1 MITVVFASCNH
12 KNIMNATIEFATNDT
27 SITNFESL
35 ELHATLEY
43 LKNKR
48 KNYAAKIRDEIKSVI
63 DTHKEKWFDLLCES
77 SVTDLTRIDCGFY
90 LYNNTDVFNKLR
102 LERST
107 PAIELQHLNVKY
119 NFYSHACDKGE
130 DIDIQNFYLH
140 LGKTEFDDLI
150 KLQFVWDSMKDLMPI
165 IIKWERETQNI
176 HEDCSSRLFVANIQL
191 KNLDDEIT
199 AVRER
204 IKSIE
209 WTEFLNG
216 KILQDDSYWKFWFK
230 SNKYE
235 FVKSVRVVK
244 LSPTGKTATL
254 EAMITPKQ
262 LHINYYYPINSKKF
276 IKKTFTK
283 VRVSSLDINFQLPNI

>member
-1 MITVVFASCNH
+1 
-12 KNIMNATIEFATNDT
+12 MNDTIEFATNDT
-27 SITNFESL
+27 SNTNFESL
-35 ELHATLEY
+35 ELYATLEY

-48 KNYAAKIRDEIKSVI
+48 KNYAAKIRDEIKAEI
-63 DTHKEKWFDLLCES
+63 DTHKEKWFNLLSES
-77 SVTDLTRIDCGFY
+77 SVTELTRIDCGFC
-90 LYNNTDVFNKLR
+90 LYNNTDVFSKLQ

-107 PAIELQHLNVKY
+107 PDIELRHFSIKY
-119 NFYSHACDKGE
+119 NFYSHARDKRE

-140 LGKTEFDDLI
+140 LGKIVFDDLM
-150 KLQFVWDSMKDLMPI
+150 KLHFVWDSMKDLMPK

-209 WTEFLNG
+209 WNEFLNG
-216 KILQDDSYWKFWFK
+216 KTLQDDSYWKFWFK

-235 FVKSVRVVK
+235 FVKNVRVVK
-244 LSPTGKTATL
+244 LSSTGKTATL

>member
-1 MITVVFASCNH
+1 M
-12 KNIMNATIEFATNDT
+12 NDT
-27 SITNFESL
+27 IKYNPSETINTNFESL
-35 ELHATLEY
+35 ELYATLEY

-48 KNYAAKIRDEIKSVI
+48 KTYAGKMRDEIKAEI
-63 DTHKEKWFDLLCES
+63 DTHKEKWYDILSES
-77 SVTDLTRIDCGFY
+77 SVTELTGIDCGFC
-90 LYNNTDVFNKLR
+90 LYNNTDVFSKLR

-107 PAIELQHLNVKY
+107 PAVEVKHFNIKY
-119 NFYSHACDKGE
+119 NFYSHACDVGE

-140 LGKTEFDDLI
+140 LGKTSFDDLM
-150 KLQFVWDSMKDLMPI
+150 KLHFVWDSMKDMLPM

-176 HEDCSSRLFVANIQL
+176 YEDCSSRLFVANVQL
-191 KNLDDEIT
+191 KNMDDEIT

-209 WTEFLNG
+209 WNEFLNG
-216 KILQDDSYWKFWFK
+216 KTLQDESYWKFWFK

-235 FVKSVRVVK
+235 FVKSVRVVE

-283 VRVSSLDINFQLPNI
+283 VRVSSLGINFSLPNI